1 MEQPNS
7 ILVVQPQ
14 TPNTYLTRGY
24 FGKKKGNKNMKEKN
38 DEKKENKE
46 WDTGFGELYE
56 KIDDRKVKKQF
67 KSMDEILKEEI

>member
-1 MEQPNS
+1 MD
-7 ILVVQPQ
+7 LPQ
-14 TPNTYLTRGY
+14 RTQMIVSPDSPGTFLTQGY
-24 FGKKKGNKNMKEKN
+24 YGKKKKSEKS

-67 KSMDEILKEEI
+67 KSMDEIIKEDF